1 MMRKMNERRGRLSRT
16 ITTFRRYGNPL
27 HVLRKRLLGAPEDR
41 MTAVDRQTGV
51 RCEFPVAAFHMLSS
65 IWYEHDYDIPRMPI
79 REGDVVIDVGA
90 NHGFFACYAASKG
103 ARVYAFEP
111 SPIVFQRLEQNIA
124 ANGFESRITARPWAI
139 SERTGEAQLL
149 RTEKMG
155 GGMSTIVPEFAR
167 GSGLPVVEQLTVPC
181 YTLSDLLETFRLSTV
196 RVCKIDAEGSE
207 VAILTGVQAAHR
219 TCLQSMVM
227 EYHPEAYPLEQLL
240 SVAVGWGTHQISFM
254 DEKRFSGNIV
264 RAVSTESLLHAD

>member
-1 MMRKMNERRGRLSRT
+1 MRKMSERRGRLSRT
-16 ITTFRRYGNPL
+16 ITTLRRYRNPL
-27 HVLRKRLLGAPEDR
+27 HVFRKRLVGAPEDL
-41 MTAVDRQTGV
+41 MTAVDRETGV
-51 RCEFPVAAFHMLSS
+51 RCQFPVAAFHMLSS

-79 REGDVVIDVGA
+79 REGDVVIDIGA
-90 NHGFFACYAASKG
+90 NHGFFACYVASKG

-111 SPIVFQRLEQNIA
+111 SPIVFQRLQQNIA

-139 SERTGEAQLL
+139 SGHAGQAQLL

-167 GSGLPVVEQLTVPC
+167 GSGMDVVEQVTVPC
-181 YTLSDLLETFRLSTV
+181 YTLSDVMEMFQLGDV

-207 VAILTGVQAAHR
+207 VAILQAVKPAHR
-219 TCLQSMVM
+219 ARLKSVVM
-227 EYHPEAYPLEQLL
+227 EHHPEAYPLQQLL

-254 DEKRFSGNIV
+254 DDKPYSGNII
-264 RAVSTESLLHAD
+264 RAVSTESLLHTD